1 MEALSTDASKQN
13 APVAPWCLLTRL
25 GHPTLGLFMT
35 EAHINPVLE
44 STNSVTPCFCNGPSN
59 PSAEATTLQ

>member
-1 MEALSTDASKQN
+1 MPASKMPQWHRG
-13 APVAPWCLLTRL
+13 VTRL